1 MKTTAVIA
9 ALLLLQAGCRWNPG
23 QSLRP
28 PGKIR
33 PPGEAKPTPQGTS
46 LGRKTVAS
54 KEAPSTLI
62 AADGSSCTVS
72 EKEFGETIVGTSATC
87 LWTRN

>member
-1 MKTTAVIA
+1 MKVAAVIA
-9 ALLLLQAGCRWNPG
+9 TLLLIQAGCRWNPG

-33 PPGEAKPTPQGTS
+33 PPGEAKPAQQGTS

-54 KEAPSTLI
+54 KEPPGTLI
-62 AADGSSCTVS
+62 AADGSSCIVPEKQFAETV
-72 EKEFGETIVGTSATC
+72 VGTSATC